1 MRVVKSPLRANPR
14 EVREGTSAVGQA
26 VGQASSPKVHP
37 TSIGIKSIGIKSG
50 SNQVTAHLFF
60 LFFFFFFFLF
70 FFLKFIIQRSESS
83 HSTS

>member
-26 VGQASSPKVHP
+26 VGQASSPKVHH
-37 TSIGIKSIGIKSG
+37 TSIGIKSIGSKSG

-60 LFFFFFFFLF
+60 FFLFLLFFFFF
-70 FFLKFIIQRSESS
+70 SS
-83 HSTS
+83 F